1 MRAGKSVQI
10 AIAVK
15 EATSN
20 QGAVSIAEWAAAS
33 AVAVAWAVAS
43 AGKCDVGSSSGVGL
57 CRRQRSRLV
66 VSVAEWACSVGSGV
80 GLWLVVSSVVAEWA
94 SGLRSSHKAE
104 KEEEDEDR
112 SSHAPSGCRPNG
124 K

>member
-1 MRAGKSVQI
+1 MHARRTALATLGVVQIAVRSWWEECGVRAGKSVQI

-33 AVAVAWAVAS
+33 AVAVAS
-43 AGKCDVGSSSGVGL
+43 AGKCDVGSSGVGL

-80 GLWLVVSSVVAEWA
+80 GL
-94 SGLRSSHKAE
+94 LR
-104 KEEEDEDR
+104 R
-112 SSHAPSGCRPNG
+112 
-124 K
+124 

>member
-1 MRAGKSVQI
+1 MHARRTALATLGVVQIAVRSWWEECGVRAGKSVQQI

-43 AGKCDVGSSSGVGL
+43 AGKCDVGSSGVGL

-80 GLWLVVSSVVAEWA
+80 GL
-94 SGLRSSHKAE
+94 LR
-104 KEEEDEDR
+104 R
-112 SSHAPSGCRPNG
+112 
-124 K
+124 

>member
-1 MRAGKSVQI
+1 MHARRTALATLGVVQIAVRSWWEECGVRAGKSVQI

-43 AGKCDVGSSSGVGL
+43 AGKCDVGSSGVGL

-66 VSVAEWACSVGSGV
+66 VSVAEWACSVGSG
-80 GLWLVVSSVVAEWA
+80 A
-94 SGLRSSHKAE
+94 GLR
-104 KEEEDEDR
+104 R
-112 SSHAPSGCRPNG
+112 R
-124 K
+124 

>member
-33 AVAVAWAVAS
+33 AVAVAS
-43 AGKCDVGSSSGVGL
+43 AGKCDVGSSGVGL

-80 GLWLVVSSVVAEWA
+80 GL
-94 SGLRSSHKAE
+94 LR
-104 KEEEDEDR
+104 R
-112 SSHAPSGCRPNG
+112 
-124 K
+124 

>member
-1 MRAGKSVQI
+1 VHARRTALATLGVVQIAVRSWWEECGVRAGKSVQI

-43 AGKCDVGSSSGVGL
+43 AGKCDVGSSGVGL

-80 GLWLVVSSVVAEWA
+80 GL
-94 SGLRSSHKAE
+94 LR
-104 KEEEDEDR
+104 R
-112 SSHAPSGCRPNG
+112 
-124 K
+124 